1 MKKLNITNY
10 KTNEIVTNKYE
21 HLHDVSLP
29 KLNQSDVAVLNIRP
43 PRITPSSR
51 I

>member
-1 MKKLNITNY
+1 MKKLHIPNN
-10 KTNEIVTNKYE
+10 KTNETVTNKYE
-21 HLHDVSLP
+21 HLHDVSPP
-29 KLNQSDVAVLNIRP
+29 KLNQSDVAVSKIRP